1 MTSQIIQEDQ
11 EDRMSDCT
19 LKEPSKKLS
28 TTVVIEQK
36 GRHFLVKYLYLEIGH
51 VRN

>member
-28 TTVVIEQK
+28 NTVVEHK
-36 GRHFLVKYLYLEIGH
+36 GKRFLTNRYFELEIGH
-51 VRN
+51 I